1 MVFVSKRTIRHPG
14 LSWLLAL
21 CLLAVSPAQGE
32 EAWLN
37 AGGEWIYFP
46 SYTTDSYHNIFAGDY
61 RDNQDEIRGLLF
73 LPMEAKIPVPAVILQ
88 HGSGHPFRTGRERWD
103 LDVVAALHEHGIAV
117 LIPDGYTSRGITSS
131 VQQQT
136 ELSPASRVIDGAQA
150 FLALAADPRID
161 ASRIGISGYSFGGFV
176 AIELAHAQLAQALLG
191 EQRFAAHAPIYPD
204 CQRRWERVEL
214 TGAPMLLMLA
224 ELDDYT
230 PAHFCHD
237 YTRSMQELG
246 YPVRLIEYEGAHHS
260 FNFDWELAYREHAV
274 FRECPVATIREDGG
288 FSFFEGEADADFPS
302 WGEYIITVF
311 QACGTRGVHLGYNTA
326 ARDAA
331 LADLVAFYRDQLSY
345 PVISTNPRPTLFP
358 DESRIS
364 TAPSQ

>member
-1 MVFVSKRTIRHPG
+1 MDFFDKRTIHRTG
-14 LSWLLAL
+14 IAYLLAL
-21 CLLAVSPAQGE
+21 CLLTVSVAQGE
-32 EAWLN
+32 EAWLA
-37 AGGEWIYFP
+37 AGGEWIEFP
-46 SYTTDSYHNIFAGDY
+46 SYTADSYRDIFHGNH
-61 RDNQDEIRGLLF
+61 RENPDEIRGLLF
-73 LPMEAKIPVPAVILQ
+73 MPEGAVGKVPAVILQ
-88 HGSGHPFRTGRERWD
+88 HGSGHPFRSSRERWD
-103 LDVVAALHEHGIAV
+103 LDVVAGLNEHGIAV
-117 LIPDGYTSRGITSS
+117 FIPDGYTSRGIVSS

-161 ASRIGISGYSFGGFV
+161 ATRIGISGYSFGGFV
-176 AIELAHAQLAQALLG
+176 SIELAHAQLAQALLG

-237 YTRSMQELG
+237 YTASMQELG
-246 YPVRLIEYEGAHHS
+246 YPVRFIEYEGAHHS
-260 FNFDWELAYREHAV
+260 FNYDFELAYREHAV
-274 FRECPVATIREDGG
+274 FRECPVATVREDGG
-288 FSFFEGEADADFPS
+288 FSFIERLSDADFPS

-311 QACGTRGVHLGYNTA
+311 QECGTRGVHLGYHEP

-331 LADLVAFYRDQLSY
+331 LADLVQFYRDTLLS
-345 PVISTNPRPTLFP
+345 PEP
-358 DESRIS
+358 
-364 TAPSQ
+364 